1 MSRYDFIK
9 FGGSV
14 QWYDDTSGRYHTMK
28 VCHPVPLPVSEDTVI
43 SLIPAKDEECEVIC
57 IPGSVKAS
65 ELVPCPSSFD
75 KGFWKALTETGKNGA
90 SDDVLL
96 AVLCSSGMGVAEY
109 IHLMYESNHYGLY
122 PVLCHLF
129 PETEEIFRIITWKGK
144 DYPVRRLTIF
154 KGTPE
159 ELEILVSVESL
170 SRELIDDNTG
180 VPVSDEAEEVD
191 GQIYYYLADE
201 EITLPDGRIVTITE
215 SA

>member
-14 QWYDDTSGRYHTMK
+14 QWYDDTSGSYHTMK
-28 VCHPVPLPVSEDTVI
+28 VCYPVPLPVNEDTEI
-43 SLIPAKDEECEVIC
+43 SLIPAKDKECEVIC
-57 IPGSVKAS
+57 IPSSVKAS
-65 ELVPCPSSFD
+65 GLVPCPSSFD
-75 KGFWKALTETGKNGA
+75 EGFWKALTEARKNGA

-96 AVLCSSGMGVAEY
+96 AVLRSSGMGVAEC
-109 IHLMYESNHYGLY
+109 IHLMYGSNHYGLY
-122 PVLCHLF
+122 PVLCRLF

-144 DYPVRRLTIF
+144 DYPARRLTIF

-170 SRELIDDNTG
+170 LRELIDGNTG

-215 SA
+215 NT